1 MQDFLA
7 QNYGLELTLGR
18 PNTSVMQPPALDR
31 RPSASSLS
39 LGYPSGNVMSG
50 GTSPVTS
57 HGVLASAQ
65 FGHGNMTFTNDR
77 GVASSGSVGG
87 GGGRGEVSFS
97 APAGL
102 VGSLLGVGA
111 DAALRELEVSLLRCV
126 LLQLLLTY
134 MYLLCCVTE

>member
-39 LGYPSGNVMSG
+39 MGYPSGSVMSG
-50 GTSPVTS
+50 GSSPATS

-77 GVASSGSVGG
+77 DRGVASSGSVGG
-87 GGGRGEVSFS
+87 GGAEAR
-97 APAGL
+97 
-102 VGSLLGVGA
+102 
-111 DAALRELEVSLLRCV
+111 
-126 LLQLLLTY
+126 
-134 MYLLCCVTE
+134 